1 MFAIDD
7 YVYYASE
14 GVCRVADICCAPFG
28 GMPADRLYYV
38 LHSVHHKGDVLYVPA
53 DSDGVFLRRLLTSD
67 EAERFLNEIPGVP
80 VIEASD
86 AKDLRLRYTE
96 SMKMHT
102 PTEWVRVIKTVYGRM
117 QKFAGAARSQRLSE
131 TERGYA
137 EDAKR
142 YLYAELSLAL
152 NVPVQEMEQYITRHI
167 EECRLA

>member
-14 GVCRVADICCAPFG
+14 GVCRVADIRRAPLG

-38 LHSVHHKGDVLYVPA
+38 LHSVHHESGVLYVPT
-53 DSDGVFLRRLLTSD
+53 DSESVFLRRLLTAD
-67 EAERFLNEIPGVP
+67 EAEHFLNEIPDVP
-80 VIEASD
+80 VIEEPN
-86 AKDLRLRYTE
+86 AKALRLRYAE
-96 SMKMHT
+96 AMKMHS

-117 QKFAGAARSQRLSE
+117 QKMAGATRAQRISE

-142 YLYAELSLAL
+142 FLYAELSLAL
-152 NVPVQEMEQYITRHI
+152 HIPVKEMEQYITRHI
-167 EECRLA
+167 ERQFA